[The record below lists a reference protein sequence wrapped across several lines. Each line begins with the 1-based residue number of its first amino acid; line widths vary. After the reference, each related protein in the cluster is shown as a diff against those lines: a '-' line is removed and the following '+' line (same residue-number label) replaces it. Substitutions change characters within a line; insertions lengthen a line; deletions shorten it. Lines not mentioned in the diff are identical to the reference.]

1 MRSRAAGAVL
11 KDVRTLLDIGTSTGL
26 SDSQLLERY
35 LLRRDDSAEAAFT
48 ALVERHGPMVLRAC
62 RGVLHDT
69 HAAEDAFQAT
79 FLILARKAGAIRKR
93 DSVASWLF
101 GVARRVAHRAKAR
114 RQRTA
119 ARETQGIAMLEAKAT
134 SSDHGPGSLPE
145 IHEEVDRLPER
156 YRAPIV
162 LCYLEGLTNEEAACQ
177 LRLPASTVRVRLMRA
192 RSRLRDRLIRRGLA
206 PAVLA
211 GISSGRA
218 EAAIPAPLGDTT
230 IKAATRIAAGRAA
243 GVSAPVAA
251 LVEGMIRAMFF
262 AKFKVAAAL
271 LSALM
276 LASVLM
282 ISSLAGP
289 TQSEKD
295 QPAPKATVLA
305 PGEADHP
312 KSKGMDPV
320 VTVATA
326 RRSRWVRTTNQV
338 GNVIAAES
346 VDAYAISSGYLTSL
360 RVEIGSRVKK
370 GDLLAEVD
378 DPELAGAVEKARAEV
393 SRAKVR
399 VKKAEAAMQ
408 VSQAALEMEKAKVQA
423 ASAAQGAPSVA
434 AANAARYQVQIAQAA
449 EVMARA
455 QIEAAKADV
464 EEAMSDLR
472 IAQLGLHSEET
483 IEGYARIKAPFDGI
497 VTLRNY
503 HVGDFIR
510 SAKVGNAEPIVTVVR
525 ADTMRVVVGVPD
537 ADVPYLDVGD
547 PAKIQINA
555 RGDGG
560 VFQGRISRTAYA
572 VDIRDRTLRA
582 EIDLPNADGRLRPG
596 QLVIVAIDLETREN
610 ALRIPRAAMTAIQ
623 MDGTATCFRVVDGRA
638 IQSPIKVGE
647 QDSQEVEVLEGLK
660 EGDIVITRLGG
671 MVSDGQAVT
680 IQRDAHEPAAR

>member
-1 MRSRAAGAVL
+1 MRSRSAGAVL

-35 LLRRDDSAEAAFT
+35 LLRRDDAADAAFT

-114 RQRTA
+114 RQRTSA
-119 ARETQGIAMLEAKAT
+119 YEKQGIAMLEAKAE
-134 SSDHGPGSLPE
+134 SIDHGPGSLPE

-162 LCYLEGLTNEEAACQ
+162 LCYLEGLTNEEAAGR
-177 LRLPASTVRVRLMRA
+177 LRLPPSTVRVRLMRA

-218 EAAIPAPLGDTT
+218 EAAIPARLGDTT
-230 IKAATRIAAGRAA
+230 IKAATRVAAGRAA

-262 AKFKVAAAL
+262 AKLKVAAAL

-289 TQSEKD
+289 TQLEKD
-295 QPAPKATVLA
+295 QPAPKATAL
-305 PGEADHP
+305 PLGKDDHP
-312 KSKGMDPV
+312 KSKGMDPVV

-408 VSQAALEMEKAKVQA
+408 VSKSGWELEHAKAQASSTSLVEAEAKLQIQKAQFERMRELASKGAVDQGIA
-423 ASAAQGAPSVA
+423 DEAFVKEASARAVV
-434 AANAARYQVQIAQAA
+434 NTARSQVQVAQAA
-449 EVMARA
+449 DVMARA

-472 IAQLGLHSEET
+472 IAQVGLQGEQT
-483 IEGYARIKAPFDGI
+483 IEGYARIRAPFDGI
-497 VTLRNY
+497 VTRRNY

-510 SAKVGNAEPIVTVVR
+510 SAKVGNVEPIVTVVR
-525 ADTMRVVVGVPD
+525 TDIMRVVVRVPD
-537 ADVPYLDVGD
+537 VDVPYLDEGD
-547 PAKIQINA
+547 PVMVTQNA
-555 RGDGG
+555 RGPRVFHGRIAHGICSGCCGSISPSRDRSAQRRWPPSSRAIREGRDRSGHQGGCPQNPEGLAHHGG
-560 VFQGRISRTAYA
+560 V
-572 VDIRDRTLRA
+572 
-582 EIDLPNADGRLRPG
+582 
-596 QLVIVAIDLETREN
+596 
-610 ALRIPRAAMTAIQ
+610 
-623 MDGTATCFRVVDGRA
+623 
-638 IQSPIKVGE
+638 
-647 QDSQEVEVLEGLK
+647 
-660 EGDIVITRLGG
+660 
-671 MVSDGQAVT
+671 
-680 IQRDAHEPAAR
+680 